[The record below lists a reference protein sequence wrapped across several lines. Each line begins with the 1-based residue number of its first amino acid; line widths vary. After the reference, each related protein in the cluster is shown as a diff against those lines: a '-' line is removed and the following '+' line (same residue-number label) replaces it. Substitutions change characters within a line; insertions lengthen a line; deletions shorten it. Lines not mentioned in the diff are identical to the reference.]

1 MKGPIKG
8 TLLPR
13 GNKLNIKVLTVRFTL
28 RNTRLSKSVT
38 STVFLFW
45 LIGFSVPGESGLLL
59 SAPNPVSNIPSIH
72 PDFSEDYQK
81 GVPPSI
87 QTVVVT
93 SDGVVYAGSFG
104 MGLFRSQDKGE
115 SWEALNRGLT
125 DPFLLCLAV
134 IPGQH
139 IYAGT
144 MRGGAYRLALKG
156 AKWESIG
163 IGLDDAEVKSFLVH
177 QEAVYA
183 GTGTGVYRWIEAEKR
198 WIPVGTGLDRI
209 LVPGLAIMDDGKLL
223 AATSGKGLF
232 HFDTHQTPP
241 SEWVDSR
248 STFIDPRE
256 GLPHRYLR
264 VIAVNQAQ
272 HIFLGTQD
280 GGIFRSTDRGQSW
293 SSFSRNLP
301 NDSIRSI
308 VPDHEDVLVATGNG
322 IFRWKHDQ
330 QRWIGINAGLTKLA
344 IQSLTITKAGELY
357 AGTSNGAFRSDD
369 GGAHWTDISQGFGVQ
384 MTPKGPYE

>member
-1 MKGPIKG
+1 MRSKINIMVP
-8 TLLPR
+8 TL
-13 GNKLNIKVLTVRFTL
+13 KFTL
-28 RNTRLSKSVT
+28 KSTGLSKSLTV
-38 STVFLFW
+38 TVFLFW
-45 LIGFSVPGESGLLL
+45 LISFPLPGESGLLL
-59 SAPNPVSNIPSIH
+59 PAPYPVSNIPSIH
-72 PDFSEDYQK
+72 PDDSEDYQK
-81 GVPPSI
+81 GVAPSI

-93 SDGVVYAGSFG
+93 PDGVVYAGSFG
-104 MGLFRSQDKGE
+104 MGLFRSQDKGK

-144 MRGGAYRLALKG
+144 MRGGAYRLGLNG

-163 IGLDDAEVKSFLVH
+163 TGLDDAEVKSFLVH
-177 QEAVYA
+177 QDAVYA
-183 GTGTGVYRWIEAEKR
+183 GTGTGVYRWVETEKQ
-198 WIPVGTGLDRI
+198 WIAVGAGLDRI

-232 HFDTHQTPP
+232 HFDTQQ
-241 SEWVDSR
+241 SLLSKWVDSQ
-248 STFIDPRE
+248 STFVDPRE
-256 GLPHRYLR
+256 RLPHRYLR

-280 GGIFRSTDRGQSW
+280 GGIFRSTDRGRSW
-293 SSFSRNLP
+293 SSLSRNLP

-322 IFRWKHDQ
+322 IFRWKHAQ

-344 IQSLTITKAGELY
+344 IQSLTITETGELY
-357 AGTSNGAFRSDD
+357 AGTSHGAFRSDD

>member
-1 MKGPIKG
+1 LRF
-8 TLLPR
+8 LL
-13 GNKLNIKVLTVRFTL
+13 TH
-28 RNTRLSKSVT
+28 TRLPMSVT
-38 STVFLFW
+38 STIFLFW
-45 LIGFSVPGESGLLL
+45 LIGFFVPGEAL
-59 SAPNPVSNIPSIH
+59 SASYLVSSPSIH
-72 PDFSEDYQK
+72 PDGSEEFQK
-81 GVPPSI
+81 GGAPSI

-93 SDGVVYAGSFG
+93 PDGVVYAGSFG

-144 MRGGAYRLALKG
+144 MRGGAYRLALQG
-156 AKWESIG
+156 AKWESVG
-163 IGLDDAEVKSFLVH
+163 AGLDEAEVKSFLVH

-183 GTGTGVYRWIEAEKR
+183 GTGTGVYRWVEAEKH
-198 WIPVGTGLDRI
+198 WIPVGAGLDRI

-241 SEWVDSR
+241 SKWIDSR

-256 GLPHRYLR
+256 RLPHRYLR
-264 VIAVNQAQ
+264 VVAVNQVQ

-293 SSFSRNLP
+293 SSLSGNLP

-308 VPDHEDVLVATGNG
+308 VPDHEDILVGTGNG

-330 QRWIGINAGLTKLA
+330 HRWIGINAGLTKLA
-344 IQSLTITKAGELY
+344 IQSLTITDTGELY

-384 MTPKGPYE
+384 GSPKGPYE